1 MTAGDAAKPIGKLTE
16 ALGKARSRRIGWLT
30 TGPAQALLLF
40 IVVFPT
46 IVTVYVSLTWWTPL
60 DGQPWTQ
67 AYRSFSGFDN
77 YVQIF
82 HDAKLFNAL
91 GRTLFMVAIAVALE
105 FALGFGLALL
115 FVDRFRFRPVYYTLL
130 LMPMM
135 VVPAVAGYMFL
146 MLFQSTGPV
155 NQIISAVSGRTFDVA
170 WLANETFATAAVIAT
185 EVWQWTPMVFLILLA
200 GLMSVPEDQIKA
212 ARLLGANDLQILWR
226 ISIPRIRTV
235 MAIAIGIRVIEG
247 LKLFD
252 IMYIMTRG
260 GPGVATET
268 LSLYIY
274 KRTYGDL
281 EWAYVS
287 ALGLTIVMVMSLIA
301 LCLLALARRRYYEPT
316 ATTPRVAPPPQS
328 ARVTPAPQ
336 AG

>member
-1 MTAGDAAKPIGKLTE
+1 MSSGNAAKTPGKLSE
-16 ALGKARSRRIGWLT
+16 SLGERKSRQIGWLL

-46 IVTVYVSLTWWTPL
+46 IVTVYVSLTLWTPL

-67 AYRSFSGFDN
+67 AYRWFAWFDN
-77 YVQIF
+77 YVEIF
-82 HDAKLFNAL
+82 HDAKLFSAL
-91 GRTLFMVAIAVALE
+91 GRTLLMVAIAVALE
-105 FALGFGLALL
+105 FAFGFGLALL
-115 FVDRFRFRPVYYTLL
+115 FVDRFRFRPIYYTLI

-146 MLFQSTGPV
+146 MLFQSTGPI
-155 NQIISAVSGRTFDVA
+155 NQMISAISGQTFDVT
-170 WLANETFATAAVIAT
+170 WLANERLSVVAVIVA

-200 GLMSVPEDQIKA
+200 GLMSVPEDQVKA
-212 ARLLGANDLQILWR
+212 ARLLGASGLQILHR
-226 ISIPRIRTV
+226 ISIPRIKVV
-235 MAIAIGIRVIEG
+235 MAIAIGIRLIEG

-287 ALGLTIVMVMSLIA
+287 ALGLTIVLAMSLIA
-301 LCLLALARRRYYEPT
+301 LCLLELAKRRGR
-316 ATTPRVAPPPQS
+316 RS
-328 ARVTPAPQ
+328 PA
-336 AG
+336 GV

>member
-1 MTAGDAAKPIGKLTE
+1 MTATGAPKTSGKLSE
-16 ALGKARSRRIGWLT
+16 ALGERKSRQIGWLT

-46 IVTVYVSLTWWTPL
+46 IVTIYVSLTWWTPL
-60 DGQPWTQ
+60 DGAPWTQ
-67 AYRSFSGFDN
+67 AYKSFAWFDN
-77 YVQIF
+77 YVEIF

-91 GRTLFMVAIAVALE
+91 GRTLLMVAVAVALE
-105 FALGFGLALL
+105 FAFGFGLALL
-115 FVDRFRFRPVYYTLL
+115 FVDRFRMRPIYYTLI

-146 MLFQSTGPV
+146 MLFQSTGPI
-155 NQIISAVSGRTFDVA
+155 NQIISTISGQTVDVA
-170 WLANETFATAAVIAT
+170 WLANEKLATAAVIAA

-212 ARLLGANDLQILWR
+212 ARLLGANEFQVLWR
-226 ISIPRIRTV
+226 ISLPRIKAV

-252 IMYIMTRG
+252 IMYIMPRG

-287 ALGLTIVMVMSLIA
+287 ALGLAIVLAMSLIA
-301 LCLLALARRRYYEPT
+301 LCLLA
-316 ATTPRVAPPPQS
+316 
-328 ARVTPAPQ
+328 VTKR
-336 AG
+336 AGRASRGEAAHA

>member
-1 MTAGDAAKPIGKLTE
+1 MSPRGKAKPLGKLSD
-16 ALGKARSRRIGWLT
+16 ALGEATSRRIGWLT

-40 IVVFPT
+40 IIVFPT

-60 DGQPWTQ
+60 DGKPWTQ
-67 AYRSFSGFDN
+67 AYELFAWFDN

-82 HDAKLFNAL
+82 SDQKLIGAL
-91 GRTLFMVAIAVALE
+91 GRTLFMVAVAVAFE

-115 FVDRFRFRPVYYTLL
+115 FVDQFRFRPVYYTLL

-146 MLFQSTGPV
+146 MLFQSTGPI
-155 NQIISAVSGRTFDVA
+155 NQILSFVAGHKFDAA
-170 WLANETFATAAVIAT
+170 WLANEKLATIAVIAA

-200 GLMSVPEDQIKA
+200 GLMSVPEDQVKA
-212 ARLLGANDLQILWR
+212 ARLLGANELQVLWR
-226 ISIPRIRTV
+226 VSIPRIRMV
-235 MAIAIGIRVIEG
+235 MAIAVGIRLIEG

-281 EWAYVS
+281 EWAYVA
-287 ALGLTIVMVMSLIA
+287 ALGLTIVLSMSLIA
-301 LCLLALARRRYYEPT
+301 LCLLALANRRGRSGRP
-316 ATTPRVAPPPQS
+316 ARVA
-328 ARVTPAPQ
+328 VTEAV
-336 AG
+336 

>member
-1 MTAGDAAKPIGKLTE
+1 MSAGSMAKPLGKLSD
-16 ALGKARSRRIGWLT
+16 ALGPTTSRRIGWIT
-30 TGPAQALLLF
+30 TGPAQVLLLF

-60 DGQPWTQ
+60 DGEPWTR
-67 AYRSFSGFDN
+67 AYKSFAWFDN

-82 HDAKLFNAL
+82 NDRKLFDAL
-91 GRTLFMVAIAVALE
+91 GRTILMVAIAVALE
-105 FALGFGLALL
+105 FLLGFGIALL
-115 FVDRFRFRPVYYTLL
+115 FVERFRFRPVYYTLL

-155 NQIISAVSGRTFDVA
+155 NQIVSAVSGHPFDVA
-170 WLANETFATAAVIAT
+170 WLANEKLATAAVIAA

-200 GLMSVPEDQIKA
+200 GLMSVPEDQVKA
-212 ARLLGANDLQILWR
+212 ARLLGANGMQVLWR
-226 ISIPRIRTV
+226 ISIPRVRMV
-235 MAIAIGIRVIEG
+235 MAIAIGIRLIEG

-281 EWAYVS
+281 EWAYVA
-287 ALGLTIVMVMSLIA
+287 ALGLTIVLVMSLIA
-301 LCLLALARRRYYEPT
+301 LCLVALVNRSRKVSLVAAR
-316 ATTPRVAPPPQS
+316 AA
-328 ARVTPAPQ
+328 
-336 AG
+336 

>member
-1 MTAGDAAKPIGKLTE
+1 MSSGQAAKAFGKLSE
-16 ALGKARSRRIGWLT
+16 AFGETKTRQIGWLT

-46 IVTVYVSLTWWTPL
+46 VVTVYVSLTWWTPL
-60 DGQPWTQ
+60 DGAPWTQ
-67 AYRSFSGFDN
+67 AYRSFAWFDN

-91 GRTLFMVAIAVALE
+91 GRTLFMVAVAVALE
-105 FALGFGLALL
+105 FTFGFGLALL
-115 FVDRFRFRPVYYTLL
+115 FVDRFSLRPIYYTLI

-146 MLFQSTGPV
+146 MLFQSTGPI
-155 NQIISAVSGRTFDVA
+155 NQIISMVSGQPLNVA
-170 WLANETFATAAVIAT
+170 WLANEKLAVAAVIAA

-200 GLMSVPEDQIKA
+200 GLMSVPEDQVKA
-212 ARLLGANDLQILWR
+212 ARLLGASELQVLWR
-226 ISIPRIRTV
+226 ISLPRIKAV
-235 MAIAIGIRVIEG
+235 MAIAIGIRAIEG

-281 EWAYVS
+281 EWAYVA
-287 ALGLTIVMVMSLIA
+287 ALGLTIVLAMSLIA
-301 LCLLALARRRYYEPT
+301 LCLLAVTKRAGRGGQAVR
-316 ATTPRVAPPPQS
+316 PRKQ
-328 ARVTPAPQ
+328 
-336 AG
+336 

>member
-1 MTAGDAAKPIGKLTE
+1 MSAASATKPLGKLSD
-16 ALGKARSRRIGWLT
+16 ALGAATSRRIGWIT
-30 TGPAQALLLF
+30 TGPAEALLLF
-40 IVVFPT
+40 IIVFPT

-60 DGQPWTQ
+60 DGDPWTK
-67 AYRSFSGFDN
+67 AYKSFAWFDN

-82 HDAKLFNAL
+82 HDWKLFGAL
-91 GRTLFMVAIAVALE
+91 SRTIFMVAIAVTLE
-105 FALGFGLALL
+105 FLLGFGLALL

-155 NQIISAVSGRTFDVA
+155 NQIVSAAIGHPFEVA
-170 WLANETFATAAVIAT
+170 WLANEKLATAAVIAA

-200 GLMSVPEDQIKA
+200 GLMSVPEDQVKA
-212 ARLLGANDLQILWR
+212 ARLLGANGMQILWR
-226 ISIPRIRTV
+226 ISIPRIRMV
-235 MAIAIGIRVIEG
+235 MAIAVGIRLIEG

-281 EWAYVS
+281 EWAYVA
-287 ALGLTIVMVMSLIA
+287 ALGLTIVLVMSLIA
-301 LCLLALARRRYYEPT
+301 LCLLALANRRRT
-316 ATTPRVAPPPQS
+316 VWRATPLV
-328 ARVTPAPQ
+328 PA
-336 AG
+336 ANGA

>member
-1 MTAGDAAKPIGKLTE
+1 MSSGQAAKAFGKLSE
-16 ALGKARSRRIGWLT
+16 AFGETKTRQIGWLT

-46 IVTVYVSLTWWTPL
+46 VVTVYVSLTWWTPL
-60 DGQPWTQ
+60 DGAPWTQ
-67 AYRSFSGFDN
+67 AYRSFAWFDN

-91 GRTLFMVAIAVALE
+91 GRTLFMVAVAVALE
-105 FALGFGLALL
+105 FTFGFGLALL
-115 FVDRFRFRPVYYTLL
+115 FVDRFSLRPIYYTLI

-146 MLFQSTGPV
+146 MLFQSTGPI
-155 NQIISAVSGRTFDVA
+155 NQIISMVSGQPLNVA
-170 WLANETFATAAVIAT
+170 WLANEKLAVAAVIAA

-200 GLMSVPEDQIKA
+200 GLMSVPEDQVKA
-212 ARLLGANDLQILWR
+212 ARLLGASELQVLWR
-226 ISIPRIRTV
+226 ISLPRIKAV
-235 MAIAIGIRVIEG
+235 MAIAIGIRAIEG

-281 EWAYVS
+281 EWAYVA
-287 ALGLTIVMVMSLIA
+287 ALGLTIVLAMSLIA
-301 LCLLALARRRYYEPT
+301 LCLLAVTKRAGRGGQAVRPPKTVKRLGIWRR
-316 ATTPRVAPPPQS
+316 S
-328 ARVTPAPQ
+328 N
-336 AG
+336 